1 MTGFK
6 NRRFSDRIG
15 GDQNYS
21 PPSKRSVLA
30 FSAAIFCFWASLY
43 VYVPTLAVFAQD
55 RGADLGIIG
64 LIVAAYG
71 LVQFAL
77 RIPTGYLA
85 DRFGKRSLLIQIG
98 LMGNLVGAV
107 GMTIWNEPWLLVLW
121 RGFHGLGAA
130 SFVVIVVYFSAFFPA
145 SHATRATSILMAG
158 STLSQVVIS
167 LAGGAIAS
175 SFGPETTFLVAALM
189 AGLGMVSMHIAG
201 EGSTVGNRSISLDRF
216 RQVLTIR
223 LLLISG
229 TLAAIGQF
237 VVFGVMQ
244 SFFLIYASDLG
255 ANSLDLGIIT
265 TLGYL
270 SAALAAT
277 SAAVF
282 VLRLGERNF
291 VVMGSLASGA
301 VLIVAPLVETVVG
314 VQILAFLLGG
324 TRGMVFPV
332 LMGIALNSVELDERA
347 SATGVFQCI
356 YALGMFLGPAVGGVL
371 AESFGL
377 SALFV
382 IMGAV
387 AFIGAVGGILLPK
400 RSGAFD
406 A

>member
-1 MTGFK
+1 M
-6 NRRFSDRIG
+6 
-15 GDQNYS
+15 
-21 PPSKRSVLA
+21 LA

-55 RGADLGIIG
+55 RGADFGIIG

-121 RGFHGLGAA
+121 RCFHGVGAA
-130 SFVVIVVYFSAFFPA
+130 SFVVIVVYFSSFFPA
-145 SHATRATSILMAG
+145 SQATRATSILMAG
-158 STLSQVVIS
+158 TTLSQVVIS

-175 SFGPETTFLVAALM
+175 KFGPEATFLVAALM
-189 AGLGMVSMHIAG
+189 AMLGMASMCIAG
-201 EGSTVGNRSISLDRF
+201 QGSIVESRPISLDRF
-216 RQVLTIR
+216 RQVFTVR
-223 LLLISG
+223 LLLISA

-237 VVFGVMQ
+237 IVFGVMQ
-244 SFFLIYASDLG
+244 SFFLIYASNIG
-255 ANSLDLGIIT
+255 ASSLDLGIIT

-270 SAALAAT
+270 SAAFAAT

-282 VLRLGERNF
+282 VFRMGERNF
-291 VVMGSLASGA
+291 VVAGSLASGA
-301 VLIVAPLVETVVG
+301 VLISIPLVETIVG
-314 VQILAFLLGG
+314 VQIMAFLLGG
-324 TRGMVFPV
+324 ARGMVFPV
-332 LMGIALNSVELDERA
+332 LMGIALNSVELDQRA

-356 YALGMFLGPAVGGVL
+356 YAVGMFLGPAVGGVL
-371 AESFGL
+371 AEFFGL
-377 SALFV
+377 SSLFG

-387 AFIGAVGGILLPK
+387 AFVGAVGAMLLPK
-400 RSGAFD
+400 RSSTFGA
-406 A
+406 

>member
-1 MTGFK
+1 M
-6 NRRFSDRIG
+6 
-15 GDQNYS
+15 
-21 PPSKRSVLA
+21 LA

-55 RGADLGIIG
+55 RGADFGIIG

-121 RGFHGLGAA
+121 RGFHGVGAA
-130 SFVVIVVYFSAFFPA
+130 SFVVIVVYFSSFFPA
-145 SHATRATSILMAG
+145 SQATQATSILMAG
-158 STLSQVVIS
+158 TTLSQVVIS

-175 SFGPETTFLVAALM
+175 KFGPEATFLVAALM
-189 AGLGMVSMHIAG
+189 AMLGMASMCIAG
-201 EGSTVGNRSISLDRF
+201 QGSIVASRPISLDRF
-216 RQVLTIR
+216 RQVFTVR
-223 LLLISG
+223 LLLISA

-237 VVFGVMQ
+237 IVFGVMQ
-244 SFFLIYASDLG
+244 SFFLIYASNIG
-255 ANSLDLGIIT
+255 ASSLDLGIIT

-270 SAALAAT
+270 SAAFAAT

-282 VLRLGERNF
+282 VFRMGERNF
-291 VVMGSLASGA
+291 VVAGSLASGS
-301 VLIVAPLVETVVG
+301 VLISIPLVETIVG
-314 VQILAFLLGG
+314 VQIMAFLLGG
-324 TRGMVFPV
+324 ARGMVFPV
-332 LMGIALNSVELDERA
+332 LMGIALNSVELDQRA

-356 YALGMFLGPAVGGVL
+356 YAVGMFLGPAVGGVL
-371 AESFGL
+371 AEFFGL
-377 SALFV
+377 SSLFG

-387 AFIGAVGGILLPK
+387 AFVGAVGAMLLPK
-400 RSGAFD
+400 RSSTFGA
-406 A
+406 